1 MRQLLR
7 STVSFASGP
16 SKPLV
21 SSAGHFHGNEENFLE
36 YSLPKELRLWQYT
49 CSRICAG
56 L

>member
-1 MRQLLR
+1 MRQR
-7 STVSFASGP
+7 ARHAVSYE
-16 SKPLV
+16 PLV
-21 SSAGHFHGNEENFLE
+21 SFVGYFRGNEENFLE